1 MIFYNSRR
9 LFKFDFL
16 AIILQI
22 KKYIDFHLEQDLKKT
37 SDCQWGVFYKY
48 NNFCSLLFKEI
59 YFFSDKKS
67 QISPT

>member
-1 MIFYNSRR
+1 MNFYKSRR

-16 AIILQI
+16 AIILQR

-37 SDCQWGVFYKY
+37 SDCQWGVFY
-48 NNFCSLLFKEI
+48 NNFCSLLFKDI

>member
-1 MIFYNSRR
+1 MNFYNSRR

-22 KKYIDFHLEQDLKKT
+22 KKYIDFHLKQDLKKT
-37 SDCQWGVFYKY
+37 SDCQWGAFS